1 MQCCLELL
9 AFKHETVLPRA
20 ACSAMAA
27 LTRLSLGIRY
37 CFSFC
42 RPLLNDE
49 PRTYSR
55 TLAGLSCM
63 DVRQASTF
71 YVLIHLSSLVMIGHG
86 CQHCMSSR
94 LERRLPCTRHAD
106 TSNILGNLHGQI
118 DWSVHV
124 CSACVMADCET
135 CGELTGRRNI

>member
-1 MQCCLELL
+1 MRRNHENGVTSSCLQCYT
-9 AFKHETVLPRA
+9 FTVWGKWGKTMRTVLPRA

-63 DVRQASTF
+63 DVRQACHSRSDAC
-71 YVLIHLSSLVMIGHG
+71 VIIGH
-86 CQHCMSSR
+86 
-94 LERRLPCTRHAD
+94 
-106 TSNILGNLHGQI
+106 
-118 DWSVHV
+118 DWSWSPSVHEQQ
-124 CSACVMADCET
+124 ACRMLAMQDMLTQMAIWVT
-135 CGELTGRRNI
+135 CMGKPVGLCLCFA